1 MGNCETTALPVE
13 PFVEGWLLALLLLS
27 VNGEL
32 AVADGDIIEDD
43 RPLLGAVEDVDC
55 LLETV

>member
-1 MGNCETTALPVE
+1 ME